1 MASKRDEVLVRAYDI
16 RKILEEEVKL
26 LFELYLEGVK
36 DDDEYYEGDY
46 LEMLEIYKNL
56 NNFIRNF

>member
-26 LFELYLEGVK
+26 LFELDLEGVK
-36 DDDEYYEGDY
+36 DDSEYYEGDY

>member
-36 DDDEYYEGDY
+36 DDSEYYEGDY

>member
-1 MASKRDEVLVRAYDI
+1 MASKKEEFLARISDI
-16 RKILEEEVKL
+16 RSELEKEVKL

-36 DDDEYYEGDY
+36 DDNEYYEDQY
-46 LEMLEIYKNL
+46 IELVEIYRSL

>member
-1 MASKRDEVLVRAYDI
+1 MASKKEEFLARISDI
-16 RKILEEEVKL
+16 RSELEKEVKL

-36 DDDEYYEGDY
+36 DDNEYYEDQY
-46 LEMLEIYKNL
+46 VELVEIYRSL

>member
-1 MASKRDEVLVRAYDI
+1 MKDKKDEVLLKAYDI
-16 RKILEEEVKL
+16 RKLLEEEVKL

-36 DDDEYYEGDY
+36 DDNEYYEDQY
-46 LEMLEIYKNL
+46 VELVEIYRSL

>member
-1 MASKRDEVLVRAYDI
+1 MTSKKEEFLARISDI
-16 RKILEEEVKL
+16 RSELEKEVKL

-36 DDDEYYEGDY
+36 DDDEYYEDQY
-46 LEMLEIYKNL
+46 IELVEIYKSL